1 MSNLRLA
8 FVIDAVDRAT
18 QTVTRINASIDR
30 MTAPARRARAALNGL
45 LQASRFEQVRSA
57 MGDLANRTQGV
68 MAWGR
73 GVAAAAVGAALAA
86 GGAGF
91 ALKRTIDLTDGML
104 DQAKKLGVP
113 IEMYQRLGYAAQL
126 NGSNQ
131 QEMGQALQFLSQNMV
146 EAINGGKEM
155 QLWFARVGITMGALK
170 KMNAVQ
176 VFEAIADKF
185 VKVGDAGQNAEKKI
199 AVMRAMMGRGGAE
212 LKQVLDLGS
221 AGLRKFYTE
230 ADALGGVVGKDAA
243 EAMADFN
250 DEADKMAFS
259 MRGVMSAIAGAALPA
274 LNDMV
279 KRTNAWAVANR
290 ALIATRVGEF
300 IDRVLPRLPAI
311 ATSLGQIGGALATVI
326 ALADRFAQAVGG
338 WEVVI
343 GAIAAII
350 VGKGVYALGM
360 MTYALYGVAAAFL
373 ATPFGWFAA
382 GVAGVVALAAVVYAK
397 WEPIKRFFSDLWV
410 PVSRV
415 LGVLGQVTN
424 QADPGA
430 PSIYAGA
437 DEWASYRRRGAGSPA
452 ASAVAAAPVASAVS
466 PRGAPYRAEVGGTLK
481 IEFDDMGKPRVRELR
496 KAPGGLL
503 DFDVYSGNVMAGS

>member
-30 MTAPARRARAALNGL
+30 MQQPALRARAALNGL
-45 LQASRFEQVRSA
+45 LQASRFERVRTA
-57 MGDLANRTQGV
+57 MGELSERAQGV
-68 MAWGR
+68 ASWGR
-73 GVAAAAVGAALAA
+73 SMAGAGLAVSAAATAA
-86 GGAGF
+86 GYS
-91 ALKRTIDLTDGML
+91 LKATINEVDTML

-113 IEMYQRLGYAAQL
+113 IEMYQRLGFAAQL

-131 QEMGQALQFLSQNMV
+131 MEMGQALQFLSQNMV

-155 QLWFARVGITMGALK
+155 QLWFARVGITMAHLK

-185 VKVGDAGQNAEKKI
+185 AKVGDAGQNAEKKI

-221 AGLRKFYTE
+221 AGLKKFYTE
-230 ADALGGVVGKDAA
+230 ADKLGGVVGKGAA
-243 EAMADFN
+243 EAMGDFN
-250 DEADKMAFS
+250 DEWDRMEFAVKGGARAVAS
-259 MRGVMSAIAGAALPA
+259 AALPA
-274 LNDMV
+274 LNELV
-279 KRTNAWAVANR
+279 KRVTLWAVANR
-290 ALIATRVGEF
+290 DLKATRVAEF
-300 IDRVLPRLPAI
+300 VDGFLSRLPAI

-326 ALADRFAQAVGG
+326 ALADQFAQAVGG
-338 WEVVI
+338 WQVVI

-360 MTYALYGVAAAFL
+360 LTYALYGVAAAFM

-397 WEPIKRFFSDLWV
+397 WEPIKRFFSDLWAGIISGINSVDRFIPAWARV
-410 PVSRV
+410 PDVGPDGR
-415 LGVLGQVTN
+415 
-424 QADPGA
+424 AIRPG
-430 PSIYAGA
+430 
-437 DEWASYRRRGAGSPA
+437 PA
-452 ASAVAAAPVASAVS
+452 AVSAVAAAPVASAVS

-481 IEFDDMGKPRVRELR
+481 IEFDDQGKPRVRELR